1 MIGQVM
7 LEQIGPFVELPRCI
21 LKTKCNF
28 VADAKPGQNFLS
40 GKASGLEFLRD
51 CIVSQ
56 LLI

>member
-1 MIGQVM
+1 M
-7 LEQIGPFVELPRCI
+7 LEQIGAFVELPRCI